1 MLIKK
6 VSIGDCMMH
15 CAFLVFVH
23 YIAVAPIG
31 VTLPNV
37 CHQGLRHTQILVG
50 RTLVIFKD
58 SEVQVI
64 SVIRHEHCVDA
75 RWRPFIPGELQRHC
89 VLHTIMNVYINKRR
103 QIVKSRESIFQNK
116 SIVNDN
122 EN

>member
-1 MLIKK
+1 ML
-6 VSIGDCMMH
+6 H

-37 CHQGLRHTQILVG
+37 CHQGLRHTQLLVDW
-50 RTLVIFKD
+50 TLVIQQD
-58 SEVQVI
+58 SEFQAI

-75 RWRPFIPGELQRHC
+75 RRRPFFPGELQRHC